1 MLRNLKKLSVT
12 FPVPCILMLYLLM
25 VVTEALQQPEEL
37 DLERDLLMCR
47 RKEVYFHPYVRAI

>member
-1 MLRNLKKLSVT
+1 MLRNFKKLSVT
-12 FPVPCILMLYLLM
+12 LTVPGILVLYLLM

-47 RKEVYFHPYVRAI
+47 RKEVYYHSYVRVI